1 MLVIFQATDDIV
13 RGEELV
19 LPYLDGKNL
28 GGSTSANGTAAVGA
42 GAGGA
47 PDAADFLWHFGF
59 VPRRDL

>member
-1 MLVIFQATDDIV
+1 M

-28 GGSTSANGTAAVGA
+28 GANVNTKGAAAVGA

>member
-1 MLVIFQATDDIV
+1 MQATDDIV

-28 GGSTSANGTAAVGA
+28 GANVNTKGAAAVGA